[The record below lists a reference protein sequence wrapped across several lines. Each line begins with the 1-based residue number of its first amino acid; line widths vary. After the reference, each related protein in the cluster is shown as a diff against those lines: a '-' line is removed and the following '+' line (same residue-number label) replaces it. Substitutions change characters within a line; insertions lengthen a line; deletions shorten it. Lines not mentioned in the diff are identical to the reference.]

1 MAHGPLVA
9 FSGPLGLWSSDVWRL
24 SAARADAGVG
34 LRFLVSLVGR
44 LGQSESAVF

>member
-1 MAHGPLVA
+1 M
-9 FSGPLGLWSSDVWRL
+9 PLGLML
-24 SAARADAGVG
+24 GVG